1 MDITNNLEN
10 LTGNHDT
17 DYQYIPDLKHV
28 KDGKMDAVGRRYF
41 HTDKE

>member
-28 KDGKMDAVGRRYF
+28 KDGKMEAVRHRYF
-41 HTDKE
+41 PTDEE